1 MNNDLIFIKRQ
12 AQIFDHLVGSFSD
25 EEEAPTPDL
34 EQLLPE
40 EEADDSCKDGL
51 KPHDFQVEDFS
62 GSEDGTTYLKCRNC
76 GIVKR

>member
-1 MNNDLIFIKRQ
+1 MNNDLAFIKRQ
-12 AQIFDHLVGSFSD
+12 AQIFEQFVGSFTE

-40 EEADDSCKDGL
+40 DSCKDGL

-62 GSEDGTTYLKCRNC
+62 GTEDGTSYLKCRNC
-76 GIVKR
+76 PKRKTTE